1 MKKGDWF
8 VIVLLLISPIL
19 INYIVL
25 GQSFGITVNGSIDGW
40 LGFYGAFVG
49 AIIPMF
55 ILYRTRMWNK
65 EDNDETRKS
74 LNKILQYQAKRIW
87 FEGLRKQLDE
97 NYRILDFQG
106 AILAINE
113 MALGNCQ
120 TAMEL
125 LMQLNKS
132 IEMQSHSF
140 DLYFCGK
147 DRTEEET
154 VYLICYN
161 EVLREYGCF
170 VNDLIIV
177 CGLKM
182 RIEKGDDIELY
193 ITVSI
198 QKINELHE
206 KDESVILSH
215 FLKELKGLVD
225 AKLLKCDLE
234 KVCEKRI
241 ADISMIHSEKNK
253 LAQVTNELLKFEER
267 EIESILH

>member
-120 TAMEL
+120 TAM
-125 LMQLNKS
+125 
-132 IEMQSHSF
+132 
-140 DLYFCGK
+140 
-147 DRTEEET
+147 
-154 VYLICYN
+154 
-161 EVLREYGCF
+161 
-170 VNDLIIV
+170 
-177 CGLKM
+177 
-182 RIEKGDDIELY
+182 
-193 ITVSI
+193 
-198 QKINELHE
+198 
-206 KDESVILSH
+206 
-215 FLKELKGLVD
+215 
-225 AKLLKCDLE
+225 
-234 KVCEKRI
+234 
-241 ADISMIHSEKNK
+241 
-253 LAQVTNELLKFEER
+253 
-267 EIESILH
+267 

>member
-125 LMQLNKS
+125 LMQLNKK
-132 IEMQSHSF
+132 
-140 DLYFCGK
+140 Y
-147 DRTEEET
+147 
-154 VYLICYN
+154 
-161 EVLREYGCF
+161 
-170 VNDLIIV
+170 
-177 CGLKM
+177 
-182 RIEKGDDIELY
+182 
-193 ITVSI
+193 
-198 QKINELHE
+198 
-206 KDESVILSH
+206 
-215 FLKELKGLVD
+215 
-225 AKLLKCDLE
+225 
-234 KVCEKRI
+234 
-241 ADISMIHSEKNK
+241 
-253 LAQVTNELLKFEER
+253 
-267 EIESILH
+267 

>member
-106 AILAINE
+106 AI
-113 MALGNCQ
+113 
-120 TAMEL
+120 
-125 LMQLNKS
+125 
-132 IEMQSHSF
+132 
-140 DLYFCGK
+140 
-147 DRTEEET
+147 
-154 VYLICYN
+154 
-161 EVLREYGCF
+161 
-170 VNDLIIV
+170 
-177 CGLKM
+177 
-182 RIEKGDDIELY
+182 
-193 ITVSI
+193 
-198 QKINELHE
+198 
-206 KDESVILSH
+206 
-215 FLKELKGLVD
+215 
-225 AKLLKCDLE
+225 
-234 KVCEKRI
+234 
-241 ADISMIHSEKNK
+241 
-253 LAQVTNELLKFEER
+253 
-267 EIESILH
+267 

>member
-1 MKKGDWF
+1 MKKEDWF

-65 EDNDETRKS
+65 EDNDETRK
-74 LNKILQYQAKRIW
+74 LQNKILQYQAKRIW

-113 MALGNCQ
+113 MTLGNCQ

-132 IEMQSHSF
+132 IEMQSYSF

-161 EVLREYGCF
+161 EMLREYGCF
-170 VNDLIIV
+170 VNDL
-177 CGLKM
+177 
-182 RIEKGDDIELY
+182 
-193 ITVSI
+193 
-198 QKINELHE
+198 
-206 KDESVILSH
+206 
-215 FLKELKGLVD
+215 
-225 AKLLKCDLE
+225 
-234 KVCEKRI
+234 
-241 ADISMIHSEKNK
+241 
-253 LAQVTNELLKFEER
+253 
-267 EIESILH
+267 